1 VGNLREKISDDEIDF
16 INSLDDEFSLL
27 TVPYGY
33 DVIFDDK
40 VGIILKKQKSSR
52 KGNITLVA
60 G

>member
-1 VGNLREKISDDEIDF
+1 MREKISDDEIDF